1 MNSKISIKDFADKQ
15 LFHIKVLEDRVF
27 EIKKYPSFKLLIDGL
42 KDILL
47 KCDKSKKQ
55 ICILERT
62 KLYGSSLF
70 GGLFEKAEIISYDCS
85 PSSANERGD
94 YNSFMVDDKNFIK
107 FQKIESLSQDNT
119 FKLPE
124 NKFDLIFIP
133 NLIHHFKDQEKLFSE
148 CFKSLKAHG
157 ELKIFEPT
165 IREIHQAPH
174 DYLRYT
180 PHGIEEIYK
189 RNKFTKILCH
199 EIGDSFEALNY
210 IINVMRSKR
219 DDEEFS
225 KWCDKFTMSI
235 NEFKKG
241 KKDIVKK
248 HARFPTAFFCSG
260 IKNA

>member
-1 MNSKISIKDFADKQ
+1 MNSKKSINNFSEKQ
-15 LFHIKVLEDRVF
+15 LFHIKVLEDKVF
-27 EIKKYPSFKLLIDGL
+27 EINKYPSFKLLIDSL
-42 KDILL
+42 KEILL
-47 KCDKSKKQ
+47 KFDKNQKH

-70 GGLFEKAEIISYDCS
+70 GGLFEKAKIISYDCS
-85 PSSANERGD
+85 PSSANERGN
-94 YNSFMVDDKNFIK
+94 YNSFMVDDKKFIK
-107 FQKIESLSQDNT
+107 FQKIKTLIQDDK

-148 CFKSLKAHG
+148 CFKSLKPYG
-157 ELKIFEPT
+157 ELKVFEPT

-189 RNKFTKILCH
+189 RNNFTKIECH

-219 DDEEFS
+219 DDSEFS
-225 KWCDKFTMSI
+225 KWCDRFTMSI

-248 HARFPTAFFCSG
+248 HARFPTAFLCSG
-260 IKNA
+260 IKNV